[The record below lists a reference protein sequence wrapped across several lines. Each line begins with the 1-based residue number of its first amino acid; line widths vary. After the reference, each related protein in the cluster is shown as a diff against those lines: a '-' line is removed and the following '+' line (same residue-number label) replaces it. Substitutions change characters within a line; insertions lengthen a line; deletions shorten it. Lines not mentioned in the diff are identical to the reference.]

1 MTTAGGGIRGRY
13 RSETWGCQM
22 NTHDSEKLAGILE
35 ELGYRPAESAA
46 QADVI
51 LLNTCSIR
59 EKASEKVFS
68 HLGTLRGLK
77 RQRPDLVIGL
87 CGCVAQQEGE
97 RIFRRSGLVDLI
109 LGPRA
114 IAALPE
120 LLEQVRRERRPVLD
134 LGRRA
139 DSIRFAGERARRAPG
154 ARAYLTVMEGC
165 NKTCT
170 YCIVPT
176 TRGREVSKPAETVL
190 GEAMALSRAG
200 YCEVELLGQNVNAY
214 RDGDIHLEDLLRR
227 LQQVNGIRRVRFTTS
242 HPAHLTQEIIS
253 AMRECPV
260 VCNALHLPVQSG
272 SDSVLERMRR
282 GYTRRRYLDRIERL
296 RRAVPDIGLST
307 DIIVGYPGETR
318 REFDDTLQ
326 LLRMVEFDQVYS
338 FVYSPRPGTDAA
350 LEANAVNRD
359 EKESRLH
366 ELQVEQQEIQRR
378 RNQALVGSVVEV
390 LVDGFSRMGDSML
403 KGRTESNRVVNF
415 PGPASSVGTFAFVHV
430 EAAGPNSLEGRRIE
444 APRS

>member
-1 MTTAGGGIRGRY
+1 MRY
-13 RSETWGCQM
+13 LIQTWGCQM

-35 ELGYRPAESAA
+35 ELGHRSADDIRS
-46 QADVI
+46 ADLL

-59 EKASEKVFS
+59 EKAEEKVFS
-68 HLGTLRGLK
+68 HLGSLRPLK
-77 RQRPDLVIGL
+77 NLRPELIIGL
-87 CGCVAQQEGE
+87 CGCVAQQKGE
-97 RIFRRSGLVDLI
+97 EVFRRSQLVDFV

-114 IAALPE
+114 IASLPSI
-120 LLEQVRRERRPVLD
+120 LEEVKSRRSRPMD
-134 LGRRA
+134 LQKRD
-139 DSIRFAGERARRAPG
+139 DSIRYDASRAHRGAGPRAFI
-154 ARAYLTVMEGC
+154 TVMEGC

-176 TRGREVSKPAETVL
+176 TRGREVSKPAEIVL
-190 GEAMALSRAG
+190 REAAALSQAG

-214 RDGDIHLEDLLRR
+214 RDGPIHLDGLLRR
-227 LQQVNGIRRVRFTTS
+227 LQQVDGIRRVRFTTS

-253 AMRECPV
+253 AMRECPT
-260 VCNALHLPVQSG
+260 VCNALHLPAQSG
-272 SDSVLERMRR
+272 SDAVLERMRR

-296 RRAVPDIGLST
+296 RQAVPDIGLST

-318 REFDDTLQ
+318 SEFDDTIQFLKQ
-326 LLRMVEFDQVYS
+326 VEFDQVYS

-350 LEANAVNRD
+350 LEGNAVDRE
-359 EKESRLH
+359 EKEDRLH
-366 ELQVEQQEIQRR
+366 ELQSVQQEIQRK
-378 RNQALVGSVVEV
+378 RNQTVVGSVVEV
-390 LVDGFSRMGDSML
+390 LVDGFSRKGDSML

-415 PGPASSVGTFAFVHV
+415 WGAASSVGEFAYVKV

>member
-1 MTTAGGGIRGRY
+1 MRY
-13 RSETWGCQM
+13 LIQTWGCQM

-35 ELGYRPAESAA
+35 ELGHRSADDIRS
-46 QADVI
+46 ADLL

-59 EKASEKVFS
+59 EKAEEKVFS
-68 HLGTLRGLK
+68 HLGSLRPLK
-77 RQRPDLVIGL
+77 YLRPELIIGL
-87 CGCVAQQEGE
+87 CGCVAQQKGE
-97 RIFRRSGLVDLI
+97 EVFRRSQLVDFV

-114 IAALPE
+114 IASLPSI
-120 LLEQVRRERRPVLD
+120 LEEVKSRRSRPMD
-134 LGRRA
+134 LQKRD
-139 DSIRFAGERARRAPG
+139 DSIRYDASRAHRGAGPRAFI
-154 ARAYLTVMEGC
+154 TVMEGC

-176 TRGREVSKPAETVL
+176 TRGREVSKPAEIVL
-190 GEAMALSRAG
+190 REAAALSQAG

-214 RDGDIHLEDLLRR
+214 RDGPIHLDGLLRR
-227 LQQVNGIRRVRFTTS
+227 LQQVDGIRRVRFTTS

-253 AMRECPV
+253 AMRECPT
-260 VCNALHLPVQSG
+260 VCNALHLPAQSG
-272 SDSVLERMRR
+272 SDAVLERMRR

-296 RRAVPDIGLST
+296 RQAVPDIGLST

-318 REFDDTLQ
+318 SEFDDTIQFLKQ
-326 LLRMVEFDQVYS
+326 VEFDQVYS

-350 LEANAVNRD
+350 LEGHAVDRN
-359 EKESRLH
+359 EKEDRLH
-366 ELQVEQQEIQRR
+366 ELQSVQQEIQRK
-378 RNQALVGSVVEV
+378 RNQTLVGSVVEV
-390 LVDGFSRMGDSML
+390 LVDGFSRKGDSML

-415 PGPASSVGTFAFVHV
+415 WGAASSVGEFAYVKV

>member
-1 MTTAGGGIRGRY
+1 MRY
-13 RSETWGCQM
+13 LIQTWGCQM
-22 NTHDSEKLAGILE
+22 NAHDSEKLAGILE
-35 ELGYRPAESAA
+35 ELGHRSADDIRS
-46 QADVI
+46 ADLL

-59 EKASEKVFS
+59 EKAEEKVFS
-68 HLGTLRGLK
+68 HLGSLRPLK
-77 RQRPDLVIGL
+77 ELRPELIIGM
-87 CGCVAQQEGE
+87 CGCVAQQKGE
-97 RIFRRSGLVDLI
+97 EVFQRSQLVDFV

-114 IAALPE
+114 IASLPSI
-120 LLEQVRRERRPVLD
+120 LEEVQSRRSRLMDVQRRD
-134 LGRRA
+134 
-139 DSIRFAGERARRAPG
+139 DSIRYDGSRAHRGPGPRAFI
-154 ARAYLTVMEGC
+154 TVMEGC

-176 TRGREVSKPAETVL
+176 TRGREVSKPAEIVL
-190 GEAMALSRAG
+190 HEAVTLSRAG

-214 RDGDIHLEDLLRR
+214 RDGDIHLEGLLRR
-227 LQQVNGIRRVRFTTS
+227 LQQVDGIRRVRFTTS
-242 HPAHLTQEIIS
+242 HPAHLSQEIIS

-260 VCNALHLPVQSG
+260 VCNALHLPAQSG

-350 LEANAVNRD
+350 LEGDAVNRD
-359 EKESRLH
+359 AKESRLH
-366 ELQVEQQEIQRR
+366 ELQVLQQEIQRR

-415 PGPASSVGTFAFVHV
+415 PGPASSVGTFVSVQV